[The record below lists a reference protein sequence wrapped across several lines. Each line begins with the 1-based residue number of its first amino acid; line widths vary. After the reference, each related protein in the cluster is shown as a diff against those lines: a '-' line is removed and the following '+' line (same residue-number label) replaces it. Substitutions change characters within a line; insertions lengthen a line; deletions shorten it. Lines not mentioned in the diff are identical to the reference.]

1 MPSALDESTSSPL
14 PPSDIDDLAI
24 IGAGPTGLFAAFY
37 AGLRRMRTKV
47 IDSLEILGG
56 QLTTLYPEKLIYD
69 VPGFPAVLAKDLA
82 KGLIEQGM
90 QYRPAV
96 CLGRAGPRT
105 RVRRPDARSCLVTAK
120 AVHHARAIVIAAGV
134 GRVPTEDAA
143 AG

>member
-1 MPSALDESTSSPL
+1 MPPLNESTSFPL
-14 PPSDIDDLAI
+14 PPSDVDDLAI

-82 KGLIEQGM
+82 RGLIEQGLHTAPPSAWASRSENSC
-90 QYRPAV
+90 QTTR
-96 CLGRAGPRT
+96 RACC
-105 RVRRPDARSCLVTAK
+105 AS
-120 AVHHARAIVIAAGV
+120 
-134 GRVPTEDAA
+134 
-143 AG
+143 